1 MKTFL
6 SIIVIF
12 IIVGLSIALY
22 VTNVNL
28 NKERAARQTQQDKGI
43 DNYNALKDS
52 ISVEFS
58 RRLKAWEFSKEN
70 LLLEKISDLEK
81 YNKDLYDQIKKV
93 KGDVIA
99 AIKTDAQA
107 NLGGIST
114 TNGLTVIDPLTNHY
128 GLNFKT
134 EYKDIGFEQKLVGTS
149 RFYVNQDFLNKKWII
164 SPDITVIDTNL
175 TSIKITYGFKELDD
189 KYHIF
194 AISQSPKVQLNELN
208 GSFFLNKQPTVLPQK
223 PKKWGIGPYFGV
235 GMNTGTKNVIGASVG
250 ISVHY
255 DFYQF
260 DF

>member
-28 NKERAARQTQQDKGI
+28 NKERKARQTQQDKGI

-52 ISVEFS
+52 IDVEFS

-81 YNKDLYDQIKKV
+81 YNKDLYDQIKKI

-99 AIKTDAQA
+99 AVNTNAQA
-107 NLGGIST
+107 NLGGISA
-114 TNGLTVIDPLTNHY
+114 TNDLTVINPLTNHY

-134 EYKDIGFEQKLVGTS
+134 NYADKGFEQKLVGTS
-149 RFYVNQDFLNKKWII
+149 RFYVSQDVVNNKWII
-164 SPDITVIDTNL
+164 SPDVTVIDTNL
-175 TSIKITYGFKELDD
+175 TSIKITYGFKQLND
-189 KYHIF
+189 KYHVF
-194 AISQSPKVQLNELN
+194 AISQSPKVKLTELD
-208 GSFFLNKQPTVLPQK
+208 GSFFLDKQPTLVPQK
-223 PKKWGIGPYFGV
+223 PKKWGVGPYFGF
-235 GMNTGTKNVIGASVG
+235 GMNTGTNNVMGFSVG
-250 ISVHY
+250 VAVHY
-255 DFYQF
+255 DLYQF